1 MKMQQLEYFITVS
14 QCGSLGKAAEKLF
27 TSQPNVSKVIHSL
40 ETDLGTELF
49 ERTTRGLRLNGYG
62 KAIYDYANG
71 ILTNA
76 NCISSICRQHI
87 PDTFSISTFQ
97 SNSLARLLVDLYK
110 EYPDIRIDH
119 RQGNIEEIVTNVE
132 KSVSEIGII
141 YISHKHRQSLNNILT
156 QKHLEFIELCTA
168 RACINVGPKSPLYE
182 RDSINY
188 SELSGLHFVS
198 GIQDYF
204 SENYFSRENL
214 GMAGSDAF
222 TNMVSSNCNQML
234 SYLLEETSLV
244 DFSINRTYKGQYDR
258 THIKQLDI
266 IGDEAMLAVG
276 YIAEKEHVL
285 TDSATEYISLLN
297 NYYLLEE

>member
-119 RQGNIEEIVTNVE
+119 RQGNIEEIVSNVE

-156 QKHLEFIELCTA
+156 RLI
-168 RACINVGPKSPLYE
+168 
-182 RDSINY
+182 
-188 SELSGLHFVS
+188 LHS
-198 GIQDYF
+198 YYWIGCGAIDGI
-204 SENYFSRENL
+204 
-214 GMAGSDAF
+214 
-222 TNMVSSNCNQML
+222 
-234 SYLLEETSLV
+234 
-244 DFSINRTYKGQYDR
+244 
-258 THIKQLDI
+258 
-266 IGDEAMLAVG
+266 
-276 YIAEKEHVL
+276 
-285 TDSATEYISLLN
+285 
-297 NYYLLEE
+297 